1 MKHALLLLA
10 LFLTACA
17 APPADSTSAPITL
30 IPYSTHTPVPT
41 LPWTSGLVTASAA
54 LPSPTPFVYT
64 VQPGDTMGGIA
75 LKFNV
80 KIEDLQAAN
89 PDVSPNSMSVGQV
102 LKIPSDPENP
112 SGEPTPQ
119 PAPFRVEQ
127 TACHPS
133 ADGGMWCFVL
143 ARNDSS
149 TALENVSAQVT
160 LTNASGNQLASQ
172 PALLPLNILPA
183 NSSLPLTVFFAPP
196 IPADAHP
203 QVQILT
209 AIQLQPGDARYL
221 PASTQNILVQVD
233 WNGRSAQVSGGIF
246 LPAESKAA
254 ASVWVAAT
262 AYDELGQVLGVRRW
276 EGGAIPPGTSLP
288 FAMTVS
294 SLGGEIDHVEVTVEA
309 RP

>member
-1 MKHALLLLA
+1 MNRALLLLA

-17 APPADSTSAPITL
+17 PPADSTSAPVTL
-30 IPYSTHTPVPT
+30 VPYATHTPAPT

-64 VQPGDTMGGIA
+64 VGQGDTLGSIA

-133 ADGGMWCFVL
+133 ADGGIWCFVL

-160 LTNASGNQLASQ
+160 LTDASGNQIASQ

-196 IPADAHP
+196 IPADARP

-221 PASTQNILVQVD
+221 PASTQNVLVQVD

-262 AYDELGQVLGVRRW
+262 AYDEFGQVLGVRRW

-288 FAMTVS
+288 FSMTVS
-294 SLGGEIDHVEVTVEA
+294 SLGGEIARVEVVVEA